1 MIRRTAI
8 AEVQA
13 GSSLARPVYNQ
24 RGTLVIPVGTQLNE
38 GHLRRL
44 GETGVREVFIDDP
57 SIPEVEIHEPI
68 SEATKALA
76 VEVLKDLFDR
86 AAAGTL
92 KAGLGPLYNK
102 ISQVVK
108 DIQDDLAEKRNRVT
122 SPIVDIEGVDY
133 LVAHTLSVTVLAM
146 DVARHGNFAPKV
158 FDLGLGALLHDLGMA
173 AVPPDLRHKP
183 EPLSPEERQVV
194 HRHPQEGLRLIEETP
209 ALSAFTKVVVLQHHE
224 RASGNGY
231 PKGLKLK
238 DIYPLARLM
247 AIVDGYSAFLSD
259 RSHRERSTPQR
270 AMDYVVSS
278 AGFDFDFDLTQE
290 FAQRVAPYPVGTL
303 VTLST
308 GERGV
313 VVEVRDRVVTRPL
326 VRVFTDPSGAA
337 TGRFTDVNLSAPE
350 HQTTMIVDSGQG

>member
-1 MIRRTAI
+1 MIRRIPI
-8 AEVQA
+8 ARAQA
-13 GSSLARPVYNQ
+13 GASLARPVYNQ

-38 GHLRRL
+38 GHLHRL
-44 GETGVREVFIDDP
+44 GEAGVRDVFIDDP
-57 SIPEVEIHEPI
+57 TIPEVQAHEPI
-68 SEATKALA
+68 SEATKAFA

-92 KAGLGPLYNK
+92 KGGLGPLYNK
-102 ISQVVK
+102 VSQVVK
-108 DIQDDLAEKRNRVT
+108 DIQDDLAEHRDRVT
-122 SPIVDIEGVDY
+122 SPIFDIEGVDY
-133 LVAHTLSVTVLAM
+133 LVAHSLSVSVMAM

-173 AVPPDLRHKP
+173 TVPPDLRHKP
-183 EPLSPEERQVV
+183 EPLTPEERALVQL
-194 HRHPQEGLRLIEETP
+194 HPQGGLKLIEQTP

-224 RASGNGY
+224 RAGGNGY

-247 AIVDGYSAFLSD
+247 AIVDVYSAFLSD
-259 RSHRERSTPQR
+259 RPHRERYTPQR
-270 AMDYVVSS
+270 AMDYIVSS

-313 VVEVRDRVVTRPL
+313 VVEVKDGVVTRPV
-326 VRVFTDPSGAA
+326 VRLFTDSSGAA
-337 TGRFTDVNLSAPE
+337 TGQFKDVNLSTSE
-350 HQTTMIVDSGQG
+350 HQTTMIVGSGDE